1 MLLGSYDEGL
11 CKRNFWEMSA
21 STARNGLKYW
31 KPQEPMYFMLFSAV
45 EVPISQQFLL
55 HSPSSYD
62 LRNMKSAGA
71 KKILNNLPP
80 SYWSSSR
87 GPGRHQPAPHCWH
100 LRALVKLPRSV
111 PVESLYESEHILPGK
126 KYWEFFDCVGMIG
139 FYIDAEVE
147 ICGIF

>member
-1 MLLGSYDEGL
+1 MRGYVREISEKWVLPLPEMAWNIGSHRSESHRSLYISS
-11 CKRNFWEMSA
+11 CFWQWKRPSLSNF
-21 STARNGLKYW
+21 
-31 KPQEPMYFMLFSAV
+31 
-45 EVPISQQFLL
+45 
-55 HSPSSYD
+55 SYIAPHH
-62 LRNMKSAGA
+62 MTWVKSAGA
-71 KKILNNLPP
+71 KKILKNLPP